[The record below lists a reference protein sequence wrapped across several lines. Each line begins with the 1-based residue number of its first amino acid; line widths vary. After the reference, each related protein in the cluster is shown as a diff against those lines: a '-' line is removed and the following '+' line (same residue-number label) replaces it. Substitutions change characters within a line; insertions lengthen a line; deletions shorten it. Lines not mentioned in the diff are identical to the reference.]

1 MIIKY
6 KFSTGE
12 VTEVEVSEEIGTV
25 ILDSRREEHAS
36 NERHRYHTAFSLDDM
51 DYEDKDYFSAADNP
65 EKAFMEKEFARS
77 ARQCSRSLLPCRG
90 AGLNCSRTA

>member
-51 DYEDKDYFSAADNP
+51 DYEDKDLISPFSHTKPRAA
-65 EKAFMEKEFARS
+65 ARIQDPQ
-77 ARQCSRSLLPCRG
+77 RF
-90 AGLNCSRTA
+90 

>member
-51 DYEDKDYFSAADNP
+51 DYEDKDYFSAVDNP
-65 EKAFMEKEFARS
+65 EKASMETEFAKKREAMLS
-77 ARQCSRSLLPCRG
+77 QLSPYRG

>member
-51 DYEDKDYFSAADNP
+51 DYEC
-65 EKAFMEKEFARS
+65 RLL
-77 ARQCSRSLLPCRG
+77 RRTLSR
-90 AGLNCSRTA
+90 

>member
-51 DYEDKDYFSAADNP
+51 DYPHLQEGRVQENAH
-65 EKAFMEKEFARS
+65 R
-77 ARQCSRSLLPCRG
+77 L
-90 AGLNCSRTA
+90 